1 MGRWKR
7 KLGGHWQERKKT
19 CFHSFLVLAVSVRIR
34 NIAGFS
40 NGEGN
45 PGNKHHPLIT
55 ISTASGGVLL
65 SWCLFYCLGCF
76 NNNWIS
82 SLFVKKAPFLETV
95 LGRSDYFPCC
105 PPPPGKVF
113 YREAPGTQACSNH
126 TEGRPPWEAFELQE
140 VVIQGHTWGL
150 LLPFLINAT
159 YSQEWRVGIGR
170 GDLRKSQMRLS
181 KWICISLRT
190 SRTGVEKRIKRP
202 LSQFQ

>member
-1 MGRWKR
+1 MGTGTQVTNIILWSPSLQPR
-7 KLGGHWQERKKT
+7 GGGGGRGLT
-19 CFHSFLVLAVSVRIR
+19 LLVFI
-34 NIAGFS
+34 
-40 NGEGN
+40 
-45 PGNKHHPLIT
+45 
-55 ISTASGGVLL
+55 LL
-65 SWCLFYCLGCF
+65 SWSL

-82 SLFVKKAPFLETV
+82 SLFVKKAPFLEAV

-113 YREAPGTQACSNH
+113 YREAPGTQACSSH
-126 TEGRPPWEAFELQE
+126 AEGRPPWEAFEIQE

-159 YSQEWRVGIGR
+159 YSREWRVDIGR

-190 SRTGVEKRIKRP
+190 SRTGVKKRIKRP